1 MFHQADS
8 SSATVGIQAGQG
20 SIRTIEVVQ
29 QLNLNTNAQ
38 AREADPIQNAL
49 IPHTADRPMI
59 TQSETQRDRD
69 QRNAITNFLVKSLKQ
84 LINNQKAAG
93 VSSFGGSSSIPSS
106 LIQIDL
112 SALGINSFNIAININ
127 EQNHTT
133 TPNVGAC
140 VTQILPAPEDLQPTP
155 KIATQ
160 LAELSP
166 ARNAHVTKVYYRKRL
181 KNKTIEP
188 EIQLRQEQVFPD
200 LPEDYA
206 LITHDAPIDPLLPGS
221 GNGDESSSKATKKR
235 KLNTRLN

>member
-1 MFHQADS
+1 MTNIAPAEEDPPAHNGNLHPFEGPILPGEVQQVVEMADQVMDNLVAAHQIQKDMNQDQNSGVFHQADS

-93 VSSFGGSSSIPSS
+93 VTSFGGSNSIPSS

-140 VTQILPAPEDLQPTP
+140 VTQILPAPEDL
-155 KIATQ
+155 
-160 LAELSP
+160 
-166 ARNAHVTKVYYRKRL
+166 
-181 KNKTIEP
+181 
-188 EIQLRQEQVFPD
+188 
-200 LPEDYA
+200 
-206 LITHDAPIDPLLPGS
+206 
-221 GNGDESSSKATKKR
+221 
-235 KLNTRLN
+235 